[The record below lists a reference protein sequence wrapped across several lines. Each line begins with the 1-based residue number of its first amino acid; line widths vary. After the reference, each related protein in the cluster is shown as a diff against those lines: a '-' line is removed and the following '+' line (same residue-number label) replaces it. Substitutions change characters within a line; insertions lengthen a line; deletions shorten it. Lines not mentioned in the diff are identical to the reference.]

1 MSKSSFESKSGDCP
15 DADLLSEYVSGGLS
29 DLNAQSQLAIHLD
42 TCAECMRTLASLDKQ
57 FDSFAAALKKN
68 AVATPGSVAESV
80 DNSRVNDKFSA
91 EFPDI
96 EDYRIVSKIGQGG
109 MGVVY
114 EAEQISLGRRVA
126 LKTMRM
132 GVKDYDLGTR
142 RFQLEART
150 AAQLHHSNIVPVY
163 EVGVENDTFYY
174 AMQFIEGRGLDSI
187 IEEARR
193 LFSASPSEN
202 VHSMDQQL
210 ALTMLNDTKNN
221 DATITYQSAAH
232 SNSGDNLEAK
242 LPNQETVQR
251 RIPRKQAQSVLG
263 ADLDWSQYCNSAARI
278 GQQVASALGFAHSR
292 GVIHRDIK
300 PANLLM
306 DLDGQVW
313 VADFGLVKTETT
325 DFTQTGDVVG
335 TLRYMS
341 PERFDGICDERS
353 DVYSLGLTLY
363 EILALKPAYEASGN
377 LSLLEKIRTGQPK
390 PLREINPNIPFDLQT
405 IVGKAIEKDASRRY
419 STATE
424 MADDLS
430 RFLDGRPILARQV
443 SSFERLVIWS
453 RRNPLVASLVSLL
466 AIVLLGSA
474 IGSMYAAITFR
485 DMAKK
490 EKQLKQ
496 DAILVAE
503 ERSSELYFARTREA
517 FEVHRTSGSVAQ
529 LRKLLNEMV
538 PQGDETD
545 HRNWEWYWLS
555 SITEQ
560 AHTVIDHDDIQMSQ
574 SMHLSP
580 DKKHICWARGNA
592 LMVATWPDLSFVSTL
607 FSSAHIIPN
616 ARFSPD
622 GDWIAVASLENKL
635 RIWDWRKA
643 KLVKEIEFDDNQ
655 RTWALC
661 WKPNG
666 QQLVVQTGNLGMH
679 DPVGELYVFS
689 TDDWNQ
695 IARIK
700 NNNRDFITN
709 IEFNADGS
717 LLAVGGT
724 VGGDF
729 NVRLFDTNTWRLNNE
744 KTLHNYPVK
753 CVAWH
758 PDQKQIA
765 CAGADQTVKV
775 WNTETDSVRLVDEGI
790 YPTFVQWNRDGNQ
803 LMFSGDNNTISAFVE
818 TEGTKQQFVGHEN
831 CVNCF
836 AWDEDRGL
844 MASSDKCSQVR
855 VWDINAVPERQL
867 RVPDKFKLTC
877 PFEVSWSKNDQTIA
891 VSHSGAN
898 KLWDARTGKAYPP
911 GTQPPKLKGDA
922 DLRKDDYSVR
932 GTFLTWLSNGSF
944 VVVRLY
950 AGLRIWNADATELIR
965 EVRFEKQKASP
976 RILCALPDDK
986 LLMLFDPFDNTFEL
1000 KTLDIRTGELD
1011 DLLSKKRVN
1020 CHAFACDPNG
1030 RFVCFTRHSEL
1041 YIFDILE
1048 KRIVKTIDFGKGE
1061 FAPLMKI
1068 RENQWSKDG
1077 RHIAVGLES
1086 GNVQILNT
1094 SSWQIIQEL
1103 KGHTAAPLSID
1114 WHNSGTRLATGS
1126 RDRTLRIWDIR
1137 SGNSVLTIPQDA
1149 DVRSVKFA
1157 HQKESL
1163 AVVTD
1168 NGTVKIYDAS
1178 IGYQRANTEPSVEA
1192 IETDQGNF
1200 SIRRYQFD

>member
-1 MSKSSFESKSGDCP
+1 MSKSSFESKSGNCP

-42 TCAECMRTLASLDKQ
+42 TCAKCMRTLASLDKQ

-68 AVATPGSVAESV
+68 AVATPASVAESV
-80 DNSRVNDKFSA
+80 GNSHVHDKFSA

-114 EAEQISLGRRVA
+114 QAEQISLGRRVA

-187 IEEARR
+187 IEEARK

-202 VHSMDQQL
+202 VDSLDQQL
-210 ALTMLNDTKNN
+210 ALTMLNDTKKN
-221 DATITYQSAAH
+221 DATIANQSVAH
-232 SNSGDNLEAK
+232 SNSGDNLEVK
-242 LPNQETVQR
+242 LPNQASVQR
-251 RIPRKQAQSVLG
+251 RIPRKRAQSVLA
-263 ADLDWSQYCNSAARI
+263 ADLSWSQYCNSAARI

-306 DLDGQVW
+306 DLDSQVW

-419 STATE
+419 LTATE
-424 MADDLS
+424 MADDLA
-430 RFLDGRPILARQV
+430 RFLDGRPILARRV
-443 SSFERLVIWS
+443 SSVERLFIWS

-466 AIVLLGSA
+466 GIVLLGSA
-474 IGSMYAAITFR
+474 IGSTYAAFTFR
-485 DMAKK
+485 DMANR
-490 EKQLKQ
+490 ENQLKQ

-503 ERSSELYFARTREA
+503 ERARELYFSRTREA
-517 FEVHRTSGSVAQ
+517 FELYRTSGSVAQ
-529 LRKLLNEMV
+529 LRKLLKEMV
-538 PQGDETD
+538 PEGDETD
-545 HRNWEWYWLS
+545 HRNWEWYWLN
-555 SITEQ
+555 SITEH
-560 AHTVIDHDDIQMSQ
+560 AHTIINHDDLSRIR
-574 SMHLSP
+574 SMDLSP

-592 LMVATWPDLSFVSTL
+592 LMVATWPELSFVSTL
-607 FSSAHIIPN
+607 FSSAHVIPN

-622 GDWIAVASLENKL
+622 GNWIAVASLENKL

-643 KLVKEIEFDDNQ
+643 KLVKEFEFDDNQ

-666 QQLVVQTGNLGMH
+666 QQLVVQTGNLGTR

-689 TDDWNQ
+689 TDNWNQ

-700 NNNRDFITN
+700 NNCRDFITN

-765 CAGADQTVKV
+765 CGGADQTVKV
-775 WNTETDSVRLVDEGI
+775 WNTETDSVRLVYEGI
-790 YPTFVQWNRDGNQ
+790 YPTSVQWNRDGNQ
-803 LMFSGDNNTISAFVE
+803 LMFSGDDDKISAFIK
-818 TEGTKQQFVGHEN
+818 TDGTKQQFVGHEN

-836 AWDEDRGL
+836 AVDQTRGL
-844 MASSDKCSQVR
+844 LASSDEGAQMR
-855 VWDINAVPERQL
+855 IWNINDAPMRHL
-867 RVPDKFKLTC
+867 KVPDKYKLSDHFTI
-877 PFEVSWSKNDQTIA
+877 SWSKDDQTLA

-898 KLWDARTGKAYPP
+898 KLWDVRTGKAYPP
-911 GTQPPKLKGDA
+911 GPQPPQLGHDV
-922 DLRKDDYSVR
+922 DLREDDYSVR

-944 VVVRLY
+944 VVVRYY
-950 AGLRIWNADATELIR
+950 AGLQIWNADATELIR
-965 EVRFEKQKASP
+965 EVHFEKQKGP
-976 RILCALPDDK
+976 PTILCALPDDK
-986 LLMLFDPFDNTFEL
+986 LLMLFDPDDNTFEL
-1000 KTLDIRTGELD
+1000 KTLDIQTGKLN
-1011 DLLSKKRVN
+1011 DLLSKKRDIHVI
-1020 CHAFACDPNG
+1020 ACGPDG
-1030 RFVCFTRHSEL
+1030 QLVCFTRNSEL
-1041 YIFDILE
+1041 YIFDIL
-1048 KRIVKTIDFGKGE
+1048 KKQIVKTIDFEKGA
-1061 FAPLMKI
+1061 FDSLVNITA
-1068 RENQWSKDG
+1068 NQWSKDG
-1077 RHIAVGLES
+1077 RYLAVGLAS
-1086 GNVQILNT
+1086 GNVRILDT

-1103 KGHTAAPLSID
+1103 EGHTAAPLSID

-1126 RDRTLRIWDIR
+1126 RDRTLRIWDIE

-1149 DVRSVKFA
+1149 DVRFIKFA
-1157 HQKESL
+1157 HQKDSL

-1168 NGTVKIYDAS
+1168 NGSVSVYDAS